1 MKKIPITF
9 IVDDSMPFIMTPYV
23 NREPKITADGRP
35 LIRFSPLQAVYDFAD
50 VIERQ
55 KMKGKFSVIPMGG
68 NEGDIINGFR
78 DVDQKKVEEWLD
90 CARTRIYP
98 SFSICP
104 EILSHCK
111 AVDLSTGKPL
121 DEREDEWAAHQDRT
135 TLTPYIKRAFE
146 LIKAANG
153 DLYYPVFTHG
163 EELKKCSK
171 EQDQHTIKVTFED
184 LANMIIQ
191 QGKVVKGFVINPM
204 GENVCFTAEM
214 IEGMIN
220 SMKKE
225 DAGKGTEK

>member
-1 MKKIPITF
+1 MTEPTPIRNDGLVECIRAAQKDPVAENVVKMF
-9 IVDDSMPFIMTPYV
+9 NAVV
-23 NREPKITADGRP
+23 NAEMLAPISLDKDPTMEKN
-35 LIRFSPLQAVYDFAD
+35 D
-50 VIERQ
+50 VFLEKDTMI
-55 KMKGKFSVIPMGG
+55 S
-68 NEGDIINGFR
+68 
-78 DVDQKKVEEWLD
+78 
-90 CARTRIYP
+90 
-98 SFSICP
+98 
-104 EILSHCK
+104 
-111 AVDLSTGKPL
+111 
-121 DEREDEWAAHQDRT
+121 
-135 TLTPYIKRAFE
+135 FE

-184 LANMIIQ
+184 LANMIIH

-225 DAGKGTEK
+225 DAEKGTEK